1 MKYNIITEKNSLYE
15 SEGGDCLASIKE
27 VAQKVG
33 VGVGTVSRV
42 LNSTGYVS
50 DETRIKVETA
60 MKELNYIPNELA
72 RNLLSKKSGIVAIII
87 PKISHPFL
95 QR

>member
-1 MKYNIITEKNSLYE
+1 M
-15 SEGGDCLASIKE
+15 ASIKE
-27 VAQKVG
+27 VAQKAG

-87 PKISHPFL
+87 PKISHPFFAEVVL
-95 QR
+95 YAEAELRKRIH